1 MDSIDPDTRDRHVV
15 ILKALKQAV
24 QERYQLDK
32 EVEKKSMEMEN
43 VLEES
48 VVELKRVLDRIKTRV
63 VADEMLKGKMNA

>member
-1 MDSIDPDTRDRHVV
+1 VDSIDPDTRDRHVV